1 MPTHSFAH
9 VKLII
14 RRHKN
19 SFAVVY
25 FSLNHSLHPLYP
37 NTVAFTYPHI
47 SGRGTH
53 HGRCWGGHDGVGEG
67 REGVLVSVL
76 VGVLVLMLVLMLVLV
91 ELSAQVGRRAQR
103 GAAVGALGGQET
115 GVELLAQKV
124 LFWRRA
130 REKGGLGPGLV
141 MKGRWLSSVHRHFHL
156 SDSEYTIKYSTC
168 CWTPLKDS
176 LSALDS
182 NMSAK
187 S

>member
-1 MPTHSFAH
+1 M
-9 VKLII
+9 
-14 RRHKN
+14 
-19 SFAVVY
+19 
-25 FSLNHSLHPLYP
+25 
-37 NTVAFTYPHI
+37 
-47 SGRGTH
+47 
-53 HGRCWGGHDGVGEG
+53 GEG

-91 ELSAQVGRRAQR
+91 ELGAQVGRRAQR

-124 LFWRRA
+124 LFWRKA
-130 REKGGLGPGLV
+130 REKGGLGLGLV
-141 MKGRWLSSVHRHFHL
+141 MKGRWLSSVRRHFHV
-156 SDSEYTIKYSTC
+156 SDSEYTIKYSSC
-168 CWTPLKDS
+168 CWMPLKDS